1 MERGLEEGINKLVIH
16 LYNDNGIDYG
26 IFNAPSM
33 LKDNTVGNDIIVP
46 SNILVKLDEL
56 DEIKLRNNDN
66 DNNIDLKTYQKLLR
80 LNTNNYKEL
89 KAFQLDNEYKNNP
102 DTKEI
107 TKLKDRLE
115 ELYIK
120 KDSNDNKQ
128 ITEDDIKNIEDELK
142 KKEEKINNKI
152 KEKKTN
158 IEQNLK
164 KNITLILNSIF
175 KDNRNITLP
184 NNAGD
189 NEIVR
194 SKYSF
199 GLVTSELTSKNKNL
213 YDKEIKKYNNQ
224 YDEYGR
230 YGRYD
235 QYGRYDKYGRSIRDG
250 NSDTIYKQRK
260 LENEN
265 KFNDKNI
272 YWGNTRSESGF
283 IKYEKKDKETKEVK
297 VDEKVLEKGGK
308 TIHIIV
314 VLKLKKGRTEVLNK
328 FLGPLAKCKIKR
340 QSLKEQL
347 KYHLESFE
355 EYIKPKTKKRLK
367 QKGGYKT
374 RKRIYY

>member
-16 LYNDNGIDYG
+16 VYNDNGVDYG

-33 LKDNTVGNDIIVP
+33 LKDNTVSNDIIVP
-46 SNILVKLDEL
+46 SDILVKLDEL

-66 DNNIDLKTYQKLLR
+66 NNIDLKTYQKLLR

-115 ELYIK
+115 ELYNK
-120 KDSNDNKQ
+120 KDSNNDKE
-128 ITEDDIKNIEDELK
+128 ITDDIKNLEKELK
-142 KKEEKINNKI
+142 EKEEKINNKI

-199 GLVTSELTSKNKNL
+199 GLVSSELTSKNKNL
-213 YDKEIKKYNNQ
+213 YDKEIKKYN
-224 YDEYGR
+224 
-230 YGRYD
+230 D
-235 QYGRYDKYGRSIRDG
+235 QYGRYSQYSRNVYDQYGIPIRDG

-260 LENEN
+260 LENEIR
-265 KFNDKNI
+265 FNNKNI
-272 YWGNTRSESGF
+272 YWGNIKSGSRF
-283 IKYEKKDKETKEVK
+283 IKYEKKDEETKVVK
-297 VDEKVLEKGGK
+297 VPESELEKGGK

-314 VLKLKKGRTEVLNK
+314 VLKLKKGKTEVLNK

-355 EYIKPKTKKRLK
+355 EYIKPKTKRRSK
-367 QKGGYKT
+367 KGGYKT